1 MNKMKKAEELAKR
14 LRDVILDGTWIANTN
29 FKKQLE
35 NLDWK
40 DAVTKVQSFNT
51 IALLAQHVHYY
62 IKGINHLYETGKLE
76 IRDKYSFDFPPIES
90 AEQWEAFLER
100 FWKDTEQLAQ
110 HVGKMSDE
118 ELQGDF
124 VDAKYG
130 TYQRNIDGMIEHSYY
145 HLGQISL
152 VKKAILHPA

>member
-1 MNKMKKAEELAKR
+1 MKKSQELANR
-14 LRDVILDGTWIANTN
+14 LREVILSGTWIANTN

-40 DAVTKVQSFNT
+40 VAVTQVQSFNT

-62 IKGINHLYETGKLE
+62 IRGIIQLYETGTLE
-76 IRDKYSFDFPPIES
+76 IRDKFSFDFPPIES
-90 AEQWEAFLER
+90 AEQWEAFLEM
-100 FWKDTEQLAQ
+100 FWKDAEQLAQ
-110 HVGKMSDE
+110 HVEKMSEE

-152 VKKAILHPA
+152 VKKAILHPV